1 MPFDMTALLRKTRKP
16 EPRVSRRAII
26 VAAICQVIRE
36 DWREG
41 RNPTLLN
48 HEGAL
53 WAALRSG
60 LCLEG
65 LPWAEADHEAR
76 DMLQLAFAK
85 TGAKRPTW
93 QQGQREFT
101 EAGVIR
107 ETRLRCAQC
116 DAPLEPEQKTFCSRR
131 CADAHKARRY
141 YQDNIETLRAIQRV
155 QRARRQ
161 AAKHG

>member
-16 EPRVSRRAII
+16 EPRVPRRAII

-41 RNPTLLN
+41 INPTLLN

-93 QQGQREFT
+93 QQGQP
-101 EAGVIR
+101 EACDGGVIR
-107 ETRLRCAQC
+107 TARTTCANC
-116 DAPLEPEQKTFCSRR
+116 AKPLELDQKMHCSKL
-131 CADAHKARRY
+131 CYDAHRARLYRQEHGDKVRALERIRKAR
-141 YQDNIETLRAIQRV
+141 NAES
-155 QRARRQ
+155 
-161 AAKHG
+161 